1 MKIAVGNL
9 EDSEIVAID
18 IYAKVTLDDFVQIPL
33 VDLSL
38 LGSDIV
44 FLVVDAVLDNCSMRV
59 LIVNEVN
66 SSPIESVT
74 GLVMV
79 LVMELVIE
87 PVLEPVLESVIDP
100 VIGPA
105 MGSGIRRVMKPGIWI
120 LFSVMRPLM
129 TLGIG
134 PVMKPETE
142 PVIGPGMGPVIGP
155 EMGPVM

>member
-9 EDSEIVAID
+9 EESEIVAFD
-18 IYAKVTLDDFVQIPL
+18 IVAKVMLDDFVQVQL

-79 LVMELVIE
+79 LVMD
-87 PVLEPVLESVIDP
+87 PVLESVIDP

-120 LFSVMRPLM
+120 PFSVMRPLM

>member
-87 PVLEPVLESVIDP
+87 PVLESVIDL

-105 MGSGIRRVMKPGIWI
+105 MGSGIKRVMKPGIWI
-120 LFSVMRPLM
+120 PFSVMRLLM
-129 TLGIG
+129 TLEIA
-134 PVMKPETE
+134 PVMTE